1 MKRIVKAVCF
11 TALLAATQGAF
22 ATVRDMHD
30 WTPRITSSF
39 PSDAEASYNLP
50 ALETYADRYQSNN
63 DQQAGNSFSA
73 SVAAVVI
80 DD

>member
-1 MKRIVKAVCF
+1 MKRIVKALCLA
-11 TALLAATQGAF
+11 ALLAVTQGAF
-22 ATVRDMHD
+22 AKV
-30 WTPRITSSF
+30 TPTF

-50 ALETYADRYQSNN
+50 ALETYADRHQSNN
-63 DQQAGNSFSA
+63 DKQASNSFSA